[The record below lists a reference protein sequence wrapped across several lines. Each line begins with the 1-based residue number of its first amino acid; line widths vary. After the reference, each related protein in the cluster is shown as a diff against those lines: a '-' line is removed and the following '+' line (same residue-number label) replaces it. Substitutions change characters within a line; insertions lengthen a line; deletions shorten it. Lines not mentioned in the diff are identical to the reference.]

1 MKHGVK
7 PTRAQK
13 IQLREWK
20 LDPADWLV
28 IKDTSTE
35 MHLVHRYSDMTR
47 RVIQKGDQHGNNF
60 C

>member
-7 PTRAQK
+7 PTRTQK
-13 IQLREWK
+13 IQICEWG

-35 MHLVHRYSDMTR
+35 MELVHRYSDKTK
-47 RVIQKGDQHGNNF
+47 RVIQKG
-60 C
+60 